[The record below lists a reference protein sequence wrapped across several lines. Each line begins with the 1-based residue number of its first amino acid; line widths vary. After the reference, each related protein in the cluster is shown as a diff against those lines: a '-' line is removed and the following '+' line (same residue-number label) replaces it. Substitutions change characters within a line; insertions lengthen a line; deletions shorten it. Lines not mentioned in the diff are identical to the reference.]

1 MKIMIEISKEIKEK
15 FLELLNLKITIAED
29 PDLMEID
36 KIAMEAAVDS
46 LKNKLYKIKKKYKMA
61 GHDRSEE

>member
-1 MKIMIEISKEIKEK
+1 
-15 FLELLNLKITIAED
+15 
-29 PDLMEID
+29 MEID

-46 LKNKLYKIKKKYKMA
+46 LKNKSYKIKKKNKMA